1 MKKLAKSLF
10 GLMALS
16 ALTLT
21 SFTEVSATQQFTIM
35 GKLRPEGIAI
45 HDGSIGITA
54 RDTKGLNFKH
64 ATVFVTHTVTNVEG
78 ETETV
83 ELVSGQFQKGFV
95 TLTGEIENTI
105 DAEIIVEA
113 GGTDALTLD
122 IVISPGATVSFVVIE
137 SIAQMD
143 LFGAS
148 RKVKDPSNKFAISG
162 DLSSIDGNLEG
173 TIVQIR
179 SSEYDYTG
187 ERQVLNLGKVMLEE
201 GKFTVEGEVREP
213 RIVNILIIGY
223 LGHAQTQAIIEPNA
237 ELTLESQGSWIK
249 GVFVTSSN
257 DSRHARLIDVWQQSE
272 EYLSTRKNYLEA
284 YQQFQNNQ
292 KSVSDDETPLHRELV
307 RTLNRVRY
315 DFLQQIVRDQT
326 DSIDALLAM
335 ELNAFWGKEEAQSI
349 YDQLSKS
356 LDKDLVERRVT
367 HARNNHAS
375 HLASIGIDKGLG
387 VGEYVPMFTLPDLDG
402 EDTNLN
408 DLLEHNELVLVDFW
422 ASWCGGCLATFPEL
436 KDLHTRFTDNGF
448 EVVSISIDDNYEPWS
463 ERSEEQELPW
473 VNLGELK
480 GFDGEIATSY
490 GVTFIPKNYLID
502 SQGQIIDKDISTE
515 ELKKLLVEKYREI
528 PEEGNSNSTDASSG

>member
-1 MKKLAKSLF
+1 MKHAKNLF
-10 GLMALS
+10 GILVLIVVVQS
-16 ALTLT
+16 F
-21 SFTEVSATQQFTIM
+21 FTEVFAAQQFTIM
-35 GKLRPEGIAI
+35 GELRPEGIAI

-54 RDTKGLNFKH
+54 SDTKGLNFKQ
-64 ATVFVTHTVTNVEG
+64 ATVVVTHEVINVEG
-78 ETETV
+78 ETETI
-83 ELVSGQFQKGFV
+83 ELLSGQFQKGFV
-95 TLTGEIENTI
+95 SLNGEIENTI
-105 DAEIIVEA
+105 DAKIIVDA

-122 IVISPGATVSFVVIE
+122 IVISPGASISFAVIE
-137 SIAQMD
+137 SIAQMEM
-143 LFGAS
+143 LGAS
-148 RKVKDPSNKFAISG
+148 RNVKNPTNKFTISG
-162 DLSSIDGNLEG
+162 DLSSIDGDLDG

-187 ERQVLNLGKVMLEE
+187 ERRVLNLGKVLLEE
-201 GKFTVEGEVREP
+201 GKFTIDGEVQEP

-249 GVFVTSSN
+249 GVFVTSSI

-272 EYLSTRKNYLEA
+272 EYLSTRRDYLEA
-284 YQQFQNNQ
+284 YQQFQNNPE
-292 KSVSDDETPLHRELV
+292 SVSDDETPLHRELV
-307 RTLNRVRY
+307 RKLNRVRY
-315 DFLQQIVRDQT
+315 DFLQQIARNPADP
-326 DSIDALLAM
+326 IDALLAM

-349 YDQLSKS
+349 YDRLSKS

-387 VGEYVPMFTLPDLDG
+387 IGKYVPMFTLPDLDG
-402 EDTNLN
+402 EDQNLN
-408 DLLEHNELVLVDFW
+408 DLLKNNELVLVDFW

-448 EVVSISIDDNYEPWS
+448 EIVSISIDDNYEPWS

-502 SQGQIIDKDISTE
+502 SDGQIIDKDISTE
-515 ELKKLLVEKYREI
+515 KLKEFLVGKYGE
-528 PEEGNSNSTDASSG
+528 P